1 VPSGDDDIE
10 SDVHFDLGEDG
21 KIHLHGFSTDDDLA
35 DDGSATDFEATPFG
49 ITVTNDDATIK
60 RKLDKVK

>member
-1 VPSGDDDIE
+1 ME

-21 KIHLHGFSTDDDLA
+21 KIHLHGFSTDDDLS
-35 DDGSATDFEATPFG
+35 DGSAIDFEATPFD
-49 ITVTNDDATIK
+49 ITVTKDDATIK